1 MPPDI
6 LSSGTIT
13 LPVIET
19 LLNSQQAQ
27 DPIYRAQLLTTK
39 LTLLTNSPPND
50 GKNDFDIDLQVLRC
64 RLELAFVSIR
74 LRVPDL
80 GVAEREAGMV
90 ERGCRGIGKRLKRE
104 LEQENEEGSAPT
116 TIEDGSNTNTILR
129 QRHETITSLRITAL
143 KLLGEVEELKGR
155 PERRGRWDDLAN
167 SLETELS

>member
-6 LSSGTIT
+6 LSSETIT
-13 LPVIET
+13 LPVINT
-19 LLNSQQAQ
+19 LLDSQQAQ
-27 DPIYRAQLLTTK
+27 DPVYRAQLLTTK

-50 GKNDFDIDLQVLRC
+50 GKNDFDIELEVLRC

-74 LRVPDL
+74 SRVPDL

-104 LEQENEEGSAPT
+104 LDRENEEGST
-116 TIEDGSNTNTILR
+116 TAADNANTCTNLR
-129 QRHETITSLRITAL
+129 QRHETITSLRIAAL
-143 KLLGEVEELKGR
+143 KLLGQVEELRGR